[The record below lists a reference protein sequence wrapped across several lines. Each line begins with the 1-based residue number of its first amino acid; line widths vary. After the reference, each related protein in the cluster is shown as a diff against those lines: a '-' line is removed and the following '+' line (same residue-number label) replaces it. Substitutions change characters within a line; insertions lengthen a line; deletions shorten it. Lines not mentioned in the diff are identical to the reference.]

1 MERRQV
7 ALGRAAV
14 VDVGVGTVAAPKTA
28 EERLAIIEAKVD
40 MLAEIVSL
48 LQEKGDIREDAPV
61 DPNSNGDGIPY
72 YTNLIGVTKGQPYV
86 LTVREDSYYLGNK
99 PYRTLSAAA
108 KAVCGHRKSGWV
120 FWKLV
125 DGRTVKEAFGKK

>member
-1 MERRQV
+1 MERKEV
-7 ALGRAAV
+7 ALGRAAA
-14 VDVGVGTVAAPKTA
+14 VDAGVGMTASPKTT
-28 EERLAIIEAKVD
+28 EERLSIIEAKVD
-40 MLAEIVSL
+40 MLADMVNL

-61 DPNSNGDGIPY
+61 DPNANEDGIPY

-86 LTVREDSYYLGNK
+86 LTVREDAYYLGNK